1 MTLPR
6 LLQALEDAVVPL
18 RCAFC
23 GTRSRADEGS
33 VCVDCRDDLPWVEP
47 VRTVSPLCVS
57 LAPLAYEFPV
67 DAAIKALK
75 FGRRLWYGPAL
86 AQLLDGAIEFL
97 PADIDAVLPV
107 PLHWQRKWRR
117 GFNQAREIGRPVAR
131 RLGVPVIGGVRRAR
145 ATRPQTGLSAAERRR
160 NVQGAFVA
168 SRPCHAQHVLIVDD
182 VVTTGATIGQL
193 ARVVL
198 ASGAGRVSSLAVARA

>member
-33 VCVDCRDDLPWVEP
+33 VCVDCRDDLPWIEP
-47 VRTVSPLCVS
+47 ARTVSPLCVS
-57 LAPLAYEFPV
+57 LAPLAYAFPV

-75 FGRRLWYGPAL
+75 FSRRLWYGPAL
-86 AQLLDGAIEFL
+86 AQLLDGAIESL

-131 RLGVPVIGGVRRAR
+131 RLGVPLIGGVRRAR

-168 SRPCHAQHVLIVDD
+168 LRPCPARHVLIVDD

-198 ASGAGRVSSLAVARA
+198 ESGAERVSSLAVARA